1 MNFININSDTFWVL
15 QSGIVFFIMTMI
27 FLAGPFQRERN
38 ELMYGILGF
47 LAGMTWFHIFLALG
61 MYFENGLLNV
71 IAAFGAMTGSAFL
84 LQFPLTSF
92 ANQQLRKNIFYGALV
107 SAWFITILLLLFAH
121 DPKTPM
127 IVGSIYMIIVSGAIG
142 GVYFV
147 WKGLTFKQSGYKIKC
162 IGGGCSIIFCCLFTH
177 LIVLTIGMT
186 VLAKFFMILTP
197 ISVVLAVVLGHELEK
212 RQPPIESINTTK

>member
-1 MNFININSDTFWVL
+1 MNFININSDTFWLL
-15 QSGIVFFIMTMI
+15 QSGIIFFIMTMI

-47 LAGMTWFHIFLALG
+47 LTGMTWFHIFLALG
-61 MYFENGLLNV
+61 MHFENRLLNV

-92 ANQQLRKNIFYGALV
+92 ASQKLRKNIFYGALV
-107 SAWFITILLLLFAH
+107 VAWFISALLLLFAH
-121 DPKTPM
+121 SPMTPM
-127 IVGSIYMIIVSGAIG
+127 IVGSIYMIIVSGTIG

-147 WKGLTFKQSGYKIKC
+147 WKGLTFKQFAYKIKC

-186 VLAKFFMILTP
+186 VLAKVFMLLTP
-197 ISVVLAVVLGHELEK
+197 ISVVLAVVLGHEIEK
-212 RQPPIESINTTK
+212 RQPLTRNTNMAK